1 MAWWR
6 EARFGPFIH
15 WGLYF
20 IPAGTWDSKQIP
32 GIGEWIMN
40 NASIHAQASEADPD
54 LMLKLKDALSRKMV
68 PLIDVEV
75 YQDGTISP
83 QTLQLFQ
90 ATRAEIRPAKPSSQL
105 ETGEGLSL

>member
-1 MAWWR
+1 MSA
-6 EARFGPFIH
+6 
-15 WGLYF
+15 YS
-20 IPAGTWDSKQIP
+20 IP
-32 GIGEWIMN
+32 E
-40 NASIHAQASEADPD
+40 DPD

-105 ETGEGLSL
+105 ETGEGLVSSSNSIERSKKSGSLWMSIIWSRRETI